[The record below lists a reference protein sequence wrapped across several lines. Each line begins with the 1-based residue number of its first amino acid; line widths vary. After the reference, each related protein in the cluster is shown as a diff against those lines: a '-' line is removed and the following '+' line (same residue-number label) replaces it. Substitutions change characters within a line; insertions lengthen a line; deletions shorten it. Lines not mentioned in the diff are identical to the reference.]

1 MTPCKQLNFS
11 VRVKMESQ
19 ELINA
24 FRKQLD
30 EVEAQGGTQVQV
42 SALRTYLAALERD
55 AEASQEYRK
64 QKHEGM
70 LAHYVAKSQHSIE
83 MLKAVLETGKSAL
96 HTLLI
101 INGGAAVALLGV
113 LSNLAGK
120 PSGNLLANYLALP
133 LIQFGAGVLCG
144 ALGFAF
150 RYFSQACYA
159 QSTSDMDKFEIWGD
173 RFRYSAILLAVI
185 GYALFGFA
193 ITNAYH
199 AVSWSFSP

>member
-1 MTPCKQLNFS
+1 
-11 VRVKMESQ
+11 MESQ
-19 ELINA
+19 ELIDA

-30 EVEAQGGTQVQV
+30 QVEAQGGAQVQV
-42 SALRTYLAALERD
+42 SALRAYLAALEKD

-96 HTLLI
+96 HSLLI
-101 INGGAAVALLGV
+101 INGGAVIALLGV

-120 PSGNLLANYLALP
+120 PGGTLLAKYLALP
-133 LIQFGAGVLCG
+133 LIQFGIGVLCG

-159 QSTSDMDKFEIWGD
+159 ASVGEKDKFEVWGD
-173 RFRYSAILLAVI
+173 RFRYIAILLALA
-185 GYALFGFA
+185 GYMLFGFA

-199 AVSWSFSP
+199 AVFWSFSP